1 MFRRGY
7 AKTIGMA
14 ATASLAGLAGCSS
27 SGGGEVSGEASG
39 EVVENIFDEIEVL
52 SHRIENTTAMGTDA
66 VETIA
71 TVENVGQDAV
81 TLGLAVTLY
90 DGSDTV
96 LDSPD
101 FSIDNTVEG
110 GVSQEISQS
119 YEGRK
124 ADVARY
130 EIRIV
135 EPST

>member
-27 SGGGEVSGEASG
+27 SGGGEVSG

-71 TVENVGQDAV
+71 TVENVGQEAV

-124 ADVARY
+124 AEVARY